1 MNPQTILR
9 DEVVFIG
16 SDGLDARGFF
26 YKVIIVKTLA
36 PLIEILRGKKS
47 AKNSEGIRAQRIDNG

>member
-16 SDGLDARGFF
+16 SDGLDARGFST
-26 YKVIIVKTLA
+26 KLLLSKH
-36 PLIEILRGKKS
+36 
-47 AKNSEGIRAQRIDNG
+47 